1 MKEDNTNQVAEQ
13 LISLINQQIEEKLA
27 TKDFVTRC
35 VILAKNEGTDLFTV
49 ALVSDPELK
58 SIPNIPNRSGY
69 DFNIG
74 DVALLYRIGG
84 NLSDSFIISKATL
97 DSMRGQIS
105 DEINEKV
112 ENAKNALINTIKNI
126 PSGGG
131 GTVVAGVTS
140 ISGVQGIMGTSKG
153 ISVLGQNIVSTQPVS
168 EREFKESDYPD
179 IGSGIYLYDTE
190 N

>member
-49 ALVSDPELK
+49 SLVSDPDSK

-74 DVALLYRIGG
+74 DIALLYRIGG

-105 DEINEKV
+105 DEIDEKV
-112 ENAKNALINTIKNI
+112 EDAKNALINTIENI
-126 PSGGG
+126 SAGGG
-131 GTVVAGVTS
+131 VVAGVTS
-140 ISGVQGIMGTSKG
+140 ISGVQGEMGTSRG
-153 ISVLGQNIVSTQPVS
+153 IGVLGQNIVSTQPVS
-168 EREFKESDYPD
+168 EREFRESDYPN

>member
-49 ALVSDPELK
+49 SLVSDPDSK

-74 DVALLYRIGG
+74 DIALLYRIGG

-105 DEINEKV
+105 DEIDEKV
-112 ENAKNALINTIKNI
+112 EDAKNALINTIENI
-126 PSGGG
+126 SAGG
-131 GTVVAGVTS
+131 GVTS
-140 ISGVQGIMGTSKG
+140 ISGVQGAMGTSRG
-153 ISVLGQNIVSTQPVS
+153 IGVLGQNIVSTQPVS
-168 EREFKESDYPD
+168 EREFRESDYPN